1 MTNLN
6 NIKSNNS
13 NVLNEIKYYAMAGY
27 TIESVNFNDD
37 SINMI
42 RHLDTTKH
50 PISLINYKKNR
61 LHLVSL
67 NTEKPINQITA
78 MSTATIAE
86 SVFNS
91 SNYED
96 YIKNNGEKAL
106 EEYHTMCMKLQQLG
120 AKEFEAKS
128 EVLFSQIKGVNNQF
142 KQKLQQ
148 HLESVRQILINAELC
163 DENFLNKEIQDL
175 QAVKTTTSNH
185 NVIEKDNI

>member
-13 NVLNEIKYYAMAGY
+13 NILNEIKYYAMAGY
-27 TIESVNFNDD
+27 SVESVNFNDD

-42 RHLDTTKH
+42 RHIDTTKH
-50 PISLINYKKNR
+50 PISLVHFKKNK

-67 NTEKPINQITA
+67 STEKPINEITA

-91 SNYED
+91 STYED
-96 YIKNNGEKAL
+96 YIKSNGEKAL
-106 EEYHTMCMKLQQLG
+106 EEYQQMCIKLQQLG
-120 AKEFEAKS
+120 PKEFEAKS
-128 EVLFSQIKGVNNQF
+128 DTLFSQIKGVNIQF

-148 HLESVRQILINAELC
+148 HLETVRQVLINAELC
-163 DENFLNKEIQDL
+163 DENFLDKEIQDL
-175 QAVKTTTSNH
+175 KAVKPTISQNA
-185 NVIEKDNI
+185 IEKDNF